1 MVQDI
6 QRRRRAQ
13 EVPEEEMEPT
23 TTTTT
28 TSNTDDDT
36 MPLSEPILLNTLTLN
51 KALWESQRGDN
62 FAKPKGENK
71 LEVYTDPITGRTT
84 AICHLAC
91 ILPFTRNT
99 EGNIIYVDVS
109 YEMATASMLAVQHLN
124 TGNGSIIP
132 ELEGLSD
139 RCPIRFSIQ
148 YFDTKFDIGTA
159 LKQVIALTHPQINTT
174 DETGTLDEGVG
185 YKDQIPPCAFWAPR
199 RPLSVDLPA
208 SLQVSTILFNCPH
221 NPPVP
226 IWTTETST
234 HGLRGP
240 SPQMLE
246 QPKRWFLFLLNE
258 LHLDYIA
265 VLNIND
271 SFGNDYVTNIRD
283 VARHLAPNMTL
294 LQIPLDHDPT
304 SSLGEEEILEAF
316 HILKQSQIL
325 YCVVVLLETE
335 SHHAFMSIAAREGLA
350 GTGKHNFIFTDG
362 FDAGSLTNR
371 VFDYNST
378 LHRAYSGAGIIRASG
393 GSPGELR
400 YDKLSDS
407 LRQIK
412 QSESDVLFATSF
424 LPGDPSRLTNSD
436 EFFGALRSD
445 STSFFFDAT
454 VLMGLAACDAV
465 TQDVSLTG
473 TSLYNQIPQSTFQ
486 GITGK
491 VVLDPVTKSRIPSS
505 TRFQIWN
512 LVDVVENDTVRK
524 VKFQPTVTHLFSE
537 GEWIMKRSF
546 VFSDGTA
553 NLPDSLL
560 PPTVDRNHIHTGT
573 RVIVLL
579 FCAISIVSAIYCA
592 VWTWYNRNKRI
603 VRASQPFF
611 LCLLCSGTIVL
622 ASTIIPMS
630 FDGGNLSMD
639 GLNRSCTAQVWFL
652 MLGATMIFS
661 TLFSKTHRV
670 NKIMK
675 NARHFKRIKVTIR
688 DTLKPMSVVVSLNV
702 AILLFMTIFDPV
714 KYKVHPLRID
724 RYEREIETY
733 GTCYFAGSLAF
744 IIPAAIINVFVIGAA
759 LLQAWFA
766 RNLSTEFQE
775 SGCIFRAIRLI
786 IFIICIGVPVIFLAR
801 TNPDARIFI
810 ASAIIVVTCMGILLL
825 IFVPKMQYKEQNKSE
840 TTVVVSGI
848 DITAGN
854 GGFTRSKV
862 PSDINVSYD
871 LTNDDDAASYD
882 GGERILTT
890 KNQHELAEEVAL
902 LKKMLLSKKRRE
914 AARQTPSELPK
925 EDGRSANAAQFMD
938 PEEAL
943 GATGTAKNVDNLSN
957 S

>member
-1 MVQDI
+1 MMVQSD

-13 EVPEEEMEPT
+13 EVPEEEMEPPP
-23 TTTTT
+23 T

-36 MPLSEPILLNTLTLN
+36 MPFSEPILLNTLTLN
-51 KALWESQRGDN
+51 KALWESQWGDN
-62 FAKPKGENK
+62 FSKQKDANK
-71 LEVYTDPITGRTT
+71 LEVYTDPSTGRKT

-91 ILPFTRNT
+91 ILPFTRITEENT
-99 EGNIIYVDVS
+99 VFVDVS
-109 YEMATASMLAVQHLN
+109 YEIATASMLAVQHLN

-132 ELEGLSD
+132 EVEGLSD

-148 YFDTKFDIGTA
+148 YFDTKYDTGTA
-159 LKQVIALTHPQINTT
+159 LKQVIALTNPQINTT
-174 DETGTLDEGVG
+174 DETGLNDFVQLSAQSTSTDLDDRNK
-185 YKDQIPPCAFWAPR
+185 YPRFARTIPSDAG
-199 RPLSVDLPA
+199 
-208 SLQVSTILFNCPH
+208 
-221 NPPVP
+221 
-226 IWTTETST
+226 TTEA
-234 HGLRGP
+234 LV
-240 SPQMLE
+240 
-246 QPKRWFLFLLNE
+246 LFLHNE
-258 LHLDYIA
+258 LHLDYFA

-271 SFGNDYVTNIRD
+271 SFGNDYATNIRD

-294 LQIPLDHDPT
+294 LQVPLDHDPT
-304 SSLGEEEILEAF
+304 TSLGEEEILEAF
-316 HILKQSQIL
+316 HMLKQSQIL
-325 YCVVVLLETE
+325 YCVVVLLDTE

-371 VFDYNST
+371 VFEYNST

-393 GSPGELR
+393 GSPGEAR

-412 QSESDVLFATSF
+412 QSESDVLFATSL

-454 VLMGLAACDAV
+454 ILMGLAACDAV
-465 TQDVSLTG
+465 TQDVYLTG
-473 TSLYNQIPQSTFQ
+473 TSLYNQIPQVAFQ
-486 GITGK
+486 GITGN
-491 VVLDPVTKSRIPSS
+491 VVLDPITRSRIPSS
-505 TRFQIWN
+505 THFQIWN
-512 LVDVVENDTVRK
+512 LVDVVGNDTARQ
-524 VKFQPTVTHLFSE
+524 VKFQPTVTHIFSG
-537 GEWIMKRSF
+537 GEWKMERPF
-546 VFSDGTA
+546 LFSDGTTK
-553 NLPDSLL
+553 LPDSLM
-560 PPTVDRNHIHTGT
+560 PPTVNKHYIHTWT

-579 FCAISIVSAIYCA
+579 FCIISIDSAIFCA

-611 LCLLCSGTIVL
+611 LCLLCFGTIVL
-622 ASTIIPMS
+622 AATIIPMS
-630 FDGGNLSMD
+630 VDGGNLSIE
-639 GLNRSCTAQVWFL
+639 GLNRSCTAQVWLL

-670 NKIMK
+670 NKIMR
-675 NARHFKRIKVTIR
+675 NARHFKRIKVTVR
-688 DTLKPMSVVVSLNV
+688 DTLKPMSVMVSLNV

-714 KYKVHPLRID
+714 EYKVHPLKID

-733 GTCYFAGSLAF
+733 GSCYFAGSVAF
-744 IIPAAIINVFVIGAA
+744 IVPLAIINVFVIGAA

-775 SGCIFRAIRLI
+775 SDCIFRAIRLI
-786 IFIICIGVPVIFLAR
+786 IFMICIGVPVIFLAR
-801 TNPDARIFI
+801 TIPDASIFI
-810 ASAIIVVTCMGILLL
+810 GSAIIFVTCMGILLL
-825 IFVPKMQYKEQNKSE
+825 IFVPKIRYKEEMKSH
-840 TTVVVSGI
+840 TTAVVSGI
-848 DITAGN
+848 DIGSGN
-854 GGFTRSKV
+854 GGFTRSRI

-871 LTNDDDAASYD
+871 FTNDDDAASCD

-902 LKKMLLSKKRRE
+902 LKKMLLTKKRRE
-914 AARQTPSELPK
+914 AARQGPSELPK
-925 EDGRSANAAQFMD
+925 VDGSTTPAQFMD

-943 GATGTAKNVDNLSN
+943 VSAGAAKNFDNLSN